1 MTAELTATPGPSSLA
16 EGEGVFQPSQ
26 PGGVG
31 GFLSDVIVDLGF
43 VERELV
49 ESAVNEG
56 RQAGKAAV
64 AVLLERG
71 ELTTGEHAR
80 AIAERNGL
88 PFVDLERYAVDK
100 TARQLIDRGAAL
112 RYRAVPI
119 GFAPDGSL
127 VTALADPLDTL
138 AVSDIA
144 VMTKS
149 DLVPVVADAAQIEA
163 LVETLP
169 KYRPGNDFLFAGEPS
184 PAEGPGPPATGA
196 AAASGSPLALVQPP
210 TASPAPA
217 GPATPTAGLESRIVE
232 LVQSA
237 LNGAAASEVERLEQE
252 VARLRAELELARREI
267 ERLSPQP
274 PTDVP

>member
-1 MTAELTATPGPSSLA
+1 MTLELTATPGTSALD
-16 EGEGVFQPSQ
+16 GEGVIHPSQ
-26 PGGVG
+26 PAGVG
-31 GFLSDVIVDLGF
+31 GFLSDVIIDLGF

-64 AVLLERG
+64 ALLLERG
-71 ELTTGEHAR
+71 ELSTVDHAR

-88 PFVDLERYAVDK
+88 PFVDLDRFPVDE

-127 VTALADPLDTL
+127 VTALADPLDSL

-163 LVETLP
+163 LVESLP
-169 KYRPGNDFLFAGEPS
+169 KYRPTNDFQLEGEP
-184 PAEGPGPPATGA
+184 PPEAATDPIA
-196 AAASGSPLALVQPP
+196 PEQPLASESPLALVQP
-210 TASPAPA
+210 A
-217 GPATPTAGLESRIVE
+217 ATPAATAGNATPSLGLENRIVD
-232 LVQSA
+232 LVRGA
-237 LNGAAASEVERLEQE
+237 LDGAAASEVERLEQE

-267 ERLSPQP
+267 ERANTQAPDDPS
-274 PTDVP
+274 